1 MISFIAN
8 LLKTVIFSFL
18 LNDYLK
24 RTYPKQYEDHLV
36 TTSFNLVYAFSVI
49 QIKLKQAQKYI
60 YKTNPRIVEL
70 IETYNRNHIKNNI
83 DYVLDGKIIYSSFYD
98 SNSNCKKDDHPEIYD
113 FIISSHYTSENNCVY
128 KKIISKLD
136 QESDTNEY
144 DEYDEYDESDIK
156 FILIELKNG
165 DTTYK
170 IELKTDSYNFYV
182 VGNRFTKQFFIYYI
196 KEIIKS
202 TDPFDKDDKFVIK
215 IIDNDV
221 EEFEIEFIDANES
234 LILDK
239 NDYKIFS
246 FVHTE
251 DSNENKIEEEEK
263 EEKE

>member
-144 DEYDEYDESDIK
+144 DEYDESDIK

-165 DTTYK
+165 DITYK

-182 VGNRFTKQFFIYYI
+182 VGNRFTKQFFLYYI

-202 TDPFDKDDKFVIK
+202 TDPFDKDDNFIIK
-215 IIDNDV
+215 IIDQDV
-221 EEFEIEFIDANES
+221 EEFEIDFIDANES
-234 LILDK
+234 VILDK
-239 NDYKIFS
+239 TDYKIFS

-251 DSNENKIEEEEK
+251 DSNENEIENEEK
-263 EEKE
+263 E

>member
-1 MISFIAN
+1 MIFFIAN
-8 LLKTVIFSFL
+8 LLRTVIFSFL

-24 RTYPKQYEDHLV
+24 RTYPKQYQDYLV
-36 TTSFNLVYAFSVI
+36 TSSFNAVYAFSVI

-70 IETYNRNHIKNNI
+70 IETYNRTTIKNNI
-83 DYVLDGKIIYSSFYD
+83 DYVLDGKIIYSLFYD
-98 SNSNCKKDDHPEIYD
+98 PNSNCNKDNHPDIYD
-113 FIISSHYTSENNCVY
+113 FIISSHYTNENNCVY
-128 KKIISKLD
+128 KKIMSKLD
-136 QESDTNEY
+136 EENDENDY
-144 DEYDEYDESDIK
+144 DECDIK
-156 FILIELKNG
+156 FILIELKHG

-170 IELKTDSYNFYV
+170 IDLKADSYNFYV

-251 DSNENKIEEEEK
+251 DSNENKIEDKEK